1 MPILYLLSST
11 KAKYQLILVLAL
23 MVLFVTLLTI
33 WSMNRLSTVG
43 EQIAQLERTKNA
55 IQLENEL
62 LEKKIAERKSLH
74 EIDEA
79 SKKLGFG
86 KIQTIEYVSDNGIAL
101 NH

>member
-62 LEKKIAERKSLH
+62 LEKKIAERFIYKVIINLSWHL
-74 EIDEA
+74 I
-79 SKKLGFG
+79 K
-86 KIQTIEYVSDNGIAL
+86 

>member
-1 MPILYLLSST
+1 
-11 KAKYQLILVLAL
+11 
-23 MVLFVTLLTI
+23 MVLFVTVLTI
-33 WSMNRLSTVG
+33 WSMNRLATVG

-62 LEKKIAERKSLH
+62 LEKKIAERKSLT